1 MGNESTGEPAL
12 PLGATQGDSR
22 LRSDEVS
29 VARAAFESLRA
40 GEHLTIAG
48 LTSSSGLSRVTVDE
62 VVGDFV
68 RTGRAQLDGDGCL
81 IGIVGLTKEATRH
94 RLVLD
99 GAPLFTWCAFDA
111 VGIPAALQVDAAV
124 FTTCGYCEGP
134 IEVDVEKGS
143 VPSDSPLRGWL
154 PLIENCENV
163 QSDFCPEANLFCGN
177 EHLGAWRVAAGM
189 PEGLVMD
196 LGEIA
201 ALGHRSWGAVST
213 ATDMRDGV
221 VR

>member
-1 MGNESTGEPAL
+1 VTGDREPAL
-12 PLGATQGDSR
+12 PLGASEGNSGLT
-22 LRSDEVS
+22 LDEVA

-40 GEHLTIAG
+40 GGHPTIED

-81 IGIVGLTKEATRH
+81 IGIVGLTTEATRH

-134 IEVDVEKGS
+134 IEVDIEKGS
-143 VPSDSPLRGWL
+143 VPNDSPLRGWL
-154 PLIENCENV
+154 PLMENCENV
-163 QSDFCPEANLFCGN
+163 RTDFCPEANLFCSN

-196 LGEIA
+196 LGA
-201 ALGHRSWGAVST
+201 LTALGHRSWGAVS
-213 ATDMRDGV
+213 AAR
-221 VR
+221 